1 MGTSSRP
8 VPVRVKV
15 SVKGWIVIP
24 AHLRR
29 KYGIEPG
36 DEVGIV
42 DYGGVL
48 SLVPRLEDAVEGG
61 RGAIRSK
68 RSLAD
73 ALVKERKGDRDREGK
88 RERGRDRER

>member
-1 MGTSSRP
+1 MATA
-8 VPVRVKV
+8 KV

-36 DEVGIV
+36 DEISIV

-48 SLVPRLEDAVEGG
+48 SLVPRLEDPTKGG
-61 RGAIRSK
+61 RGAIEVRK
-68 RSLAD
+68 SLTG
-73 ALVKERKGDRDREGK
+73 ALLSERK
-88 RERGRDRER
+88 RERKRERKK